1 MIDSLPARRFPLR
14 IPNTPASA
22 KAVQTV
28 SNIELFQKI
37 TALQARVQQLEQ
49 ALSLTGQVIT
59 LKSGSASIV
68 LKPDGTIDIKGK
80 DITLQG
86 TGKVNVKAT
95 GELTLKGSK
104 IAQN

>member
-1 MIDSLPARRFPLR
+1 MR
-14 IPNTPASA
+14 IPNTPGSA
-22 KAVQTV
+22 KPVQTG
-28 SNIELFQKI
+28 SNIELHQKI

-68 LKPDGTIDIKGK
+68 LKPDGTIEIKGK
-80 DITLQG
+80 DISVQG
-86 TGKVNVKAT
+86 SGKVNVKAT

-104 IAQN
+104 ISQN